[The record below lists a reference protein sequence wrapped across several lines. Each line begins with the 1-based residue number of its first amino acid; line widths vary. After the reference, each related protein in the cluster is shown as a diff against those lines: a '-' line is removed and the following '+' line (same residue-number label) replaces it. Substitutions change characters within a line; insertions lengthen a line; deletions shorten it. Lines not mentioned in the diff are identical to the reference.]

1 MNMNQKVRNE
11 SDHIII
17 KREQIKWNHGTQHSS
32 VKNVN
37 ENSKTKIIRN
47 TYEGENKSFDLEN
60 FEKMFNS
67 FGLDGTYL
75 EESFGKIN
83 VKNQ

>member
-1 MNMNQKVRNE
+1 M
-11 SDHIII
+11 
-17 KREQIKWNHGTQHSS
+17 
-32 VKNVN
+32 N
-37 ENSKTKIIRN
+37 ENAKTKIIRN

-60 FEKMFNS
+60 FERMFNS